1 MSPLD
6 SEAAVLLAR
15 ILIFYLS
22 KMPIQT
28 NDDLLNSTGT
38 SAQCHVAAQWE
49 GSLGEVD
56 TCICMIKSLHC
67 SPETVSTLVISYTPV
82 PKVKKKSA

>member
-38 SAQCHVAAQWE
+38 SAQCYVAGRWE
-49 GSLGEVD
+49 GLGEVD
-56 TCICMIKSLHC
+56 TCICMIN
-67 SPETVSTLVISYTPV
+67 PFTVHLKLSQHW
-82 PKVKKKSA
+82 

>member
-38 SAQCHVAAQWE
+38 SAQCYVAARWE
-49 GSLGEVD
+49 GSWGKWIHVY
-56 TCICMIKSLHC
+56 
-67 SPETVSTLVISYTPV
+67 V
-82 PKVKKKSA
+82 